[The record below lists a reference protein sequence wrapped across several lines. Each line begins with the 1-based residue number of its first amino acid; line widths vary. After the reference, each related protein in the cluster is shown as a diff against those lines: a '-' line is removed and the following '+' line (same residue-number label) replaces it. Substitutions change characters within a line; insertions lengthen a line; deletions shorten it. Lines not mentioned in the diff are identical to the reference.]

1 MHRLTATDTPM
12 VRYTRTIF
20 PSYAPVVAGLFFRIE
35 KGSNPF
41 DLNPLY
47 YSIGQS
53 QTIEAV
59 STSIFVT
66 TNGNCVWSTSIPYK
80 INDNVCP
87 LGIV

>member
-1 MHRLTATDTPM
+1 M
-12 VRYTRTIF
+12 F
-20 PSYAPVVAGLFFRIE
+20 PSKMPFLNLMTLVVAGLFFRIE

-66 TNGNCVWSTSIPYK
+66 TNGNCV
-80 INDNVCP
+80 
-87 LGIV
+87 